1 MRFTPVEQTT
11 LLQIARDAI
20 TAGLEGARATPL
32 CPEDHP
38 ERLRVVRSSF
48 VTLRIDKR
56 LRGCVGGLEAKHPLV
71 LDVHQHAYAAAFSD
85 PRFPP
90 LSLQEYPQLDI
101 HISVL
106 SPYAALSFEEETEL
120 LAQLRPGVDGL
131 VIALGDRRAT
141 FLPAVWETLPEP
153 ETFVAHLKKKA
164 GIPEDVRWYQ
174 AWRYTT
180 DTIPAP

>member
-1 MRFTPVEQTT
+1 MSYTPAEQTT
-11 LLQIARDAI
+11 LLQIAKDAI
-20 TAGLEGARATPL
+20 AAGLEGARAAPL
-32 CPEDHP
+32 CPEEHP

-48 VTLRIDKR
+48 VTLRIDGR

-71 LDVHQHAYAAAFSD
+71 LDVHHHAYAAAFSD
-85 PRFPP
+85 PRFP
-90 LSLQEYPQLDI
+90 SLTAEEYVQLDI

-106 SPYAALSFEEETEL
+106 SPYTPVPFEDEAEL

-141 FLPAVWETLPEP
+141 FLPAVWETLSEP
-153 ETFVAHLKKKA
+153 QTFVTHLKQKA
-164 GIPEDVRWYQ
+164 RIPADVRWYQ

-180 DTIPAP
+180 DAIPAP